1 MLKKMSF
8 PVLPLRR
15 PVNSIVRMEVITI
28 SAQAVFPLLG
38 FMMIGYFFR
47 KKNFLDESSTKQLNL
62 ICFRF
67 FLSLTCAETIY
78 KADIRQIAEPLP
90 IIIVSCSIVITF
102 LVAWLIV
109 PRFVKQTDQIPVMIQ
124 GIYKA
129 NYTLVGLSVAKS
141 ICGENNVGM
150 VSLITVLLVP
160 INNVLSVYIF
170 ERYTGNKGSSTP
182 LIIRILKNPLVL
194 GSLIGLALNLSGIE
208 IPKWIMTGFIAKLSA
223 LTTPLSMIALG
234 ASFNFSKVPLYKTKI
249 AWAVFAKLVLVP
261 MFVLPVAILLGVRGA
276 SLIAVA
282 IYAVS
287 PNAVNS
293 FNTAVAM
300 GGDGDLANEI
310 VVMSAIVSILTMFGW
325 FLLIGYTVGFTV

>member
-1 MLKKMSF
+1 
-8 PVLPLRR
+8 
-15 PVNSIVRMEVITI
+15 MEVITI

-38 FMMIGYFFR
+38 FMLIGYYLR
-47 KKNFLDESSTKQLNL
+47 AKGFLDGNSTKQLNL

-78 KADIRQIAEPLP
+78 KANLKQIAEPLP
-90 IIIVSCSIVITF
+90 LVIVSCSIVITF
-102 LVAWLIV
+102 LVTWLIV
-109 PRFVKQTDQIPVMIQ
+109 PHFVKEKDQIPVMIQ

-160 INNVLSVYIF
+160 INNILSVYIF
-170 ERYTGNKGSSTP
+170 EHYTGNKSSGTP
-182 LIIRILKNPLVL
+182 MIVRILTNPLVL
-194 GSLIGLALNLSGIE
+194 GSLIGIALNVSGIV
-208 IPKWIMTGFIAKLSA
+208 IPQWIMTGFVAKISA

-234 ASFNFSKVPLYKTKI
+234 ASFSFAKIPVYKTKI

-261 MFVLPVAILLGVRGA
+261 VFVIPVTVLLGVRGP

-282 IYAVS
+282 IYAVA

-300 GGDGDLANEI
+300 GGDADLANEI
-310 VVMSAIVSILTMFGW
+310 VVMSAILSIVTMFGW
-325 FLLIGYTVGFTV
+325 FLLIGYTVGF

>member
-1 MLKKMSF
+1 
-8 PVLPLRR
+8 
-15 PVNSIVRMEVITI
+15 MEVITI

-38 FMMIGYFFR
+38 FMVLGYFMR
-47 KKNFLDESSTKQLNL
+47 QKGFLDENSTKQLNL

-90 IIIVSCSIVITF
+90 IVIVACSIVITF
-102 LVAWLIV
+102 LVSWLIV
-109 PRFVKQTDQIPVMIQ
+109 PRFVKENDQIPVMVQ
-124 GIYKA
+124 GIYKT

-150 VSLITVLLVP
+150 VSLITVILVP
-160 INNVLSVYIF
+160 INNILSVYIF
-170 ERYTGNKGSSTP
+170 ERYTGNKGSGTS
-182 LIIRILKNPLVL
+182 LIVRILKNPLVL
-194 GSLIGLALNLSGIE
+194 GSLIGIVLNVSGIV
-208 IPKWIMTGFIAKLSA
+208 IPQWIMTGFVAKISA

-234 ASFNFSKVPLYKTKI
+234 ASFNFAKVPVYRKKI
-249 AWAVFAKLVLVP
+249 AWAVLAKLVLVP
-261 MFVLPVAILLGVRGA
+261 VFVLPVTVLLGVRGA

-282 IYAVS
+282 IYAVA

-310 VVMSAIVSILTMFGW
+310 VVMSAILSIFTMFGW
-325 FLLIGYTVGFTV
+325 FLLIGYTVGF